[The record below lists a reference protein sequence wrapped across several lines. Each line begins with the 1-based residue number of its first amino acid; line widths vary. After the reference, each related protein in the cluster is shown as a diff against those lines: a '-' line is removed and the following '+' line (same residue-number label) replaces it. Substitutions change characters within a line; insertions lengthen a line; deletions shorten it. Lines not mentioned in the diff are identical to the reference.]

1 MQKNIKLSYVY
12 NFFFSFNITSAIWV
26 LYLSF
31 RGINLVQIGL
41 LESIFHLTSFLC
53 EIPTGAIADIYGRK
67 TSIIIS
73 RIFSFISTV
82 LMICSDSFTGYAFS
96 FVFSALSYNLHSGAA
111 ESIIYDSMKIL
122 NKEDQY
128 KKTYG
133 SISFYMEIARGLAI
147 LLGGILSDFRFVYA
161 YILALFIDILALSSS
176 TLYVEPNIEHKE
188 HNENVFIHQLKES
201 FKILNERKIALYLIL
216 FSSFISTIDTTVYF
230 YCQKHF
236 ENISMTR
243 TSIAII
249 YGITNVVGAISS
261 KYAYII
267 EERLNKKTIIITLC
281 ILNIFILIGFSVFRG
296 YFSIIIFLLSCM
308 ISGFT
313 IPIFSDYINSLIPSQ
328 YRATILS
335 FDSVCFSMF
344 MLVLF
349 PIVGLMAQSF
359 GITRAFGIIG
369 VLLIPIAGFI
379 IYKMRD

>member
-1 MQKNIKLSYVY
+1 MRKNIKLSYVY
-12 NFFFSFNITSAIWV
+12 NFFFSFNIPSAIWV

-31 RGINLVQIGL
+31 KGLTLVEIGF

-53 EIPTGAIADIYGRK
+53 EVPTGAIADIYGRK
-67 TSIIIS
+67 TSLIIG
-73 RIFSFISTV
+73 RILSFISTAF
-82 LMICSDSFTGYAFS
+82 MIFSDSFTGYAFS
-96 FVFSALSYNLHSGAA
+96 FIFSALSYNLHSGAA

-122 NKEDQY
+122 NKENEY

-147 LLGGILSDFRFVYA
+147 LLGGILSDFSFMYV
-161 YILALFIDILALSSS
+161 YILALFIDIFALSSA
-176 TLYVEPNIEHKE
+176 TFYDEPHIDHKK

-201 FKILNERKIALYLIL
+201 FKILKENKIALYLIL
-216 FSSFISTIDTTVYF
+216 FYAFISTIDTTVYF

-236 ENISMTR
+236 ENMSISR

-249 YGITNVVGAISS
+249 YGITNVAGAISS
-261 KYAYII
+261 KYAYIV
-267 EERLNKKTIIITLC
+267 EKRLNKKTIIKMLC
-281 ILNIFILIGFSVFRG
+281 ISNIFILIGFSVFIG
-296 YFSIIIFLLSCM
+296 YFTIIIFLLSCI
-308 ISGFT
+308 ISGFA

-349 PIVGLMAQSF
+349 PVVGLMAQNF
-359 GITRAFGIIG
+359 GITKAFGIIG
-369 VLLIPIAGFI
+369 GVLIPIVGFI
-379 IYKMRD
+379 VYKMKD

>member
-1 MQKNIKLSYVY
+1 MQKNIKLSYIY

-31 RGINLVQIGL
+31 KGITLVEIGL

-73 RIFSFISTV
+73 RIFSFISTSF
-82 LMICSDSFTGYAFS
+82 MICSDSFTGYAFS

-111 ESIIYDSMKIL
+111 ESIIYDTMKFL
-122 NKEDQY
+122 NKEDEY
-128 KKTYG
+128 KRTYG
-133 SISFYMEIARGLAI
+133 SISFCMEIARGLAI
-147 LLGGILSDFRFVYA
+147 LLGGILSDFRFIYA
-161 YILALFIDILALSSS
+161 YILALFIDIFALSSA
-176 TLYVEPNIEHKE
+176 TFYIEPNIECKE
-188 HNENVFIHQLKES
+188 HNENVFVHQLKES
-201 FKILNERKIALYLIL
+201 FKILRKRKIALYFIL
-216 FSSFISTIDTTVYF
+216 FYAFISTIDTTVYF

-236 ENISMTR
+236 ENMSISR
-243 TSIAII
+243 TLIAII
-249 YGITNVVGAISS
+249 YGVSNVLGAISS
-261 KYAYII
+261 KYAYVV
-267 EERLNKKTIIITLC
+267 EKRLNKKSIVTILC
-281 ILNIFILIGFSVFRG
+281 IANVSILIGFSVFKG
-296 YFSIIIFLLSCM
+296 YLSIVIFLLSCM

-344 MLVLF
+344 MLILF
-349 PIVGLMAQSF
+349 PLVGLMAERF

-369 VLLIPIAGFI
+369 GVLIPIVWFI
-379 IYKMRD
+379 VYKMKD